1 MGKEKGERKG
11 CFLSRRVECEYIVVV
26 VAVLYKAIIVPL
38 SNHSDTYRED
48 LNSAIQGSSRQKN
61 QNKTK

>member
-11 CFLSRRVECEYIVVV
+11 CFLSRVECEYIVVV

-38 SNHSDTYRED
+38 SNHSDTYQED
-48 LNSAIQGSSRQKN
+48 LNSAIQGSTRQKN